1 MNYFPENE
9 IAKTHPSVN
18 ENSHPIDAA
27 DRKKLRPGCARRAWS
42 SYWRAEWNRRG
53 L

>member
-27 DRKKLRPGCARRAWS
+27 DRQKVRPEEFDRLIEGPNEIVGA
-42 SYWRAEWNRRG
+42 
-53 L
+53 